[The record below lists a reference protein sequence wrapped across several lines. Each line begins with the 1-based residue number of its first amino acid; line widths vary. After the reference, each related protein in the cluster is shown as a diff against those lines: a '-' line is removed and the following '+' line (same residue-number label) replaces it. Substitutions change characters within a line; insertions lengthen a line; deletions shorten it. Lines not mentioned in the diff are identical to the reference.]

1 MISSSFSF
9 SSPLFLL
16 QGPQPQGC
24 GFCFCAP
31 DTIARGTEALFSARC
46 IIPPPEEAFPAG
58 GSLPRRRKPSPPGK
72 VDRAQPGT
80 DEGRTSPA
88 KGPGPG
94 EPLWHFPSIRVFRS
108 RLIFPSS
115 VSPTASHL
123 PRRGR
128 LPPGGGAFHG
138 FSHLLF
144 ACSTYIISPNR
155 KGGTAV

>member
-24 GFCFCAP
+24 GFCFCEP
-31 DTIARGTEALFSARC
+31 DTIASGH
-46 IIPPPEEAFPAG
+46 
-58 GSLPRRRKPSPPGK
+58 GSFVLSKVHNPSRRRKPSPPGK

-94 EPLWHFPSIRVFRS
+94 EPLWHFPSIRVFCC

-128 LPPGGGAFHG
+128 RPPGGGAFHG

-144 ACSTYIISPNR
+144 ACSTYIISPNG

>member
-31 DTIARGTEALFSARC
+31 DTITRGIEALFSARC
-46 IIPPPEEAFPAG
+46 IIP
-58 GSLPRRRKPSPPGK
+58 PRRRKPSPPGK

-94 EPLWHFPSIRVFRS
+94 EPLWHFPSILVFRS

-128 LPPGGGAFHG
+128 RPPGGGAFHG

-144 ACSTYIISPNR
+144 ACSTYIISPNG